1 MPASKNYLPS
11 DIIRVGFALCYKHTE
26 MGNLQMVL
34 CFIILL
40 SSLSVNF
47 LFIINAPQLIFL
59 RGSYLNKTMQTLSF
73 NFLYLLP
80 IV

>member
-1 MPASKNYLPS
+1 
-11 DIIRVGFALCYKHTE
+11 